1 MKVKKLFPFII
12 LLALLTSLTAFPASA
27 EDAPEGKYE
36 LTATFI
42 TNGKL
47 ITHRWYDDLDELWNN
62 IGPVA
67 ASDRTTEIKL
77 HANWDI
83 YEEKTLSIEHCNV
96 YIDLNGHSII
106 RHTDNDKQVR
116 NGGVFVL
123 DLGARLTVLDSDPAS
138 AGYDGIRGGVITGGA
153 STNSGGAFTVKD
165 KSELTI
171 TGGTI
176 YRCTTNEHGGAV
188 MITGGSKEPTFEMT
202 GGRIYACQSIG
213 AFFNCHGGAVYA
225 DKANVSLS
233 NCIIDSCY
241 SEDNG
246 GAIYLNNGSMRI
258 DNVRFTGNHCLDFGG
273 AVFVSGGSLRVFRSR
288 FSTNEAKRDGGAVYV
303 DSNNGAQFRDCVFNK
318 NKSYGSGGAIYVN
331 GDRTFLIDTDVIAN
345 SAAGYGGGVFV
356 DADYG
361 SCYIGVKGLV
371 RIYNNSGK
379 NHRDNLTL
387 SDGIAVSAYLTSGG
401 LYEGSK
407 IGLSSTGQNVK
418 YADEISRYQLETLE
432 CFFSDTNG
440 SIKIYNSMEYERE
453 APMLASV
460 FSGGGYIWLAAG
472 LSLSAVCGAAAYII
486 IIKNK
491 KAKEEKRG

>member
-1 MKVKKLFPFII
+1 MKAKALFLFML
-12 LLALLTSLTAFPASA
+12 LLALLTVWTAFPASA
-27 EDAPEGKYE
+27 EDEPQGKYE

-42 TNGKL
+42 TTGQV
-47 ITHRWYDDLDELWNN
+47 ITHRWYDDLDDLWSN

-106 RHTDNDKQVR
+106 RHTDNGKQVR

-123 DLGARLTVLDSDPAS
+123 DLGARLTILDSDPGS

-176 YRCTTNEHGGAV
+176 YKCTTNEHGGAV
-188 MITGGSKEPTFEMT
+188 MLAGGSKQPTFQMT
-202 GGRIYACQSIG
+202 GGRIYACQSLG
-213 AFFNCHGGAVYA
+213 AFFNCHGGAIYA
-225 DKANVSLS
+225 DKADVSLS
-233 NCIIDSCY
+233 NCKIDSCY

-246 GAIYLNNGSMRI
+246 GAVYLNSGSLRI
-258 DNVRFTGNHCLDFGG
+258 DNVRFVGNHCLDFGG
-273 AVFVSGGSLRVFRSR
+273 AIFLSGGSLRVSRSR

-303 DSNNGAQFRDCVFNK
+303 DANDGAQLRDCVFNK
-318 NKSYGSGGAIYVN
+318 NRSYGNGGAIYVN
-331 GDRTFLIDTDVIAN
+331 GDRTFLVDTDVIAN
-345 SAAGYGGGVFV
+345 SAAGYGGGVYV
-356 DADYG
+356 DADY
-361 SCYIGVKGLV
+361 STSYIGIKGLV

-387 SDGIAVSAYLTSGG
+387 ADGLAVSAYLTSGG

-407 IGLSSTGQNVK
+407 VGLSSTGQNVR
-418 YADEISRYQLETLE
+418 YSDEISRYQLETLE

-440 SIKIYNSMEYERE
+440 SLKIYNSMDYERE

-460 FSGGGYIWLAAG
+460 FSDGGSIRLVIG
-472 LSLSAVCGAAAYII
+472 LLLFAVCGAAAYTIT
-486 IIKNK
+486 IKK
-491 KAKEEKRG
+491 KKTKEERHE

>member
-1 MKVKKLFPFII
+1 MRIKRLFLFML
-12 LLALLTSLTAFPASA
+12 LLALLTVLTAVPVSA
-27 EDAPEGKYE
+27 EDEPQGKYE

-42 TNGKL
+42 TTGQQ
-47 ITHRWYDDLDELWNN
+47 ITHRWYDNLDDLWSN

-96 YIDLNGHSII
+96 FIDLNGHSII
-106 RHTDNDKQVR
+106 RHTEKDKQVK

-123 DLGARLTVLDSDPAS
+123 DLGARLTILDSDPDS

-176 YRCTTNEHGGAV
+176 YKCTTNEHGGAV
-188 MITGGSKEPTFEMT
+188 MLTGGSKQPTFKMT

-213 AFFNCHGGAVYA
+213 AFFNCHGGAIYA

-233 NCIIDSCY
+233 NCWIDSCY

-246 GAIYLNNGSMRI
+246 GAVYLNSGSLRV
-258 DNVRFTGNHCLDFGG
+258 DNVRFTSNHCLDFGG
-273 AVFVSGGSLRVFRSR
+273 AIFLSGGSLRVSRSR
-288 FSTNEAKRDGGAVYV
+288 FSNNEAKRDGGAVYV
-303 DSNNGAQFRDCVFNK
+303 DANDGAQFRDCVFNK
-318 NKSYGSGGAIYVN
+318 NKSYGRGGAIFVN
-331 GDRTFLIDTDVIAN
+331 GDRTFIVDTDVIAN
-345 SAAGYGGGVFV
+345 SAADYGGGVFV
-356 DADYG
+356 NANY
-361 SCYIGVKGLV
+361 STCYIGVKGLV

-379 NHRDNLTL
+379 NYRDNLTL
-387 SDGIAVSAYLTSGG
+387 ADGLTASAYLTSGG

-432 CFFSDTNG
+432 CFFSDTYG
-440 SIKIYNSMEYERE
+440 SLKIYNWSDYERE

-460 FSGGGYIWLAAG
+460 FSDGGYIWVVIG
-472 LSLSAVCGAAAYII
+472 LLLFAICGAATYTVM
-486 IIKNK
+486 IKKK
-491 KAKEEKRG
+491 KAKEESIR